1 MPGQRPDPTPIYRL
15 VHADNVAVCLRRG
28 ALHAPNHTPADG
40 AVYRTIHRIDVQEG
54 RRLRAIR
61 KGPGGTVH
69 DYVPFYLGPRSVMLY
84 QLHTNWVPGYDE
96 GQEPLVHLVSTC
108 QAVLAA
114 GLGFVFSDGHGLAGF
129 TAWFDDLADL
139 DKVDWDA
146 AYATRWKDSPED
158 MDRQR
163 RKQAEFL
170 VHRSMPWDLLTMIG
184 VCNEAARRRVQ
195 SELAAHQREALRV
208 EVRPEWYY

>member
-1 MPGQRPDPTPIYRL
+1 L
-15 VHADNVAVCLRRG
+15 
-28 ALHAPNHTPADG
+28 
-40 AVYRTIHRIDVQEG
+40 VYRTIHRLDIQEG
-54 RRLRAIR
+54 RRLRSIT

-84 QLHTNWVPGYDE
+84 QLHTNRVPGYNE

-108 QAVLAA
+108 QAVEAA
-114 GLGFVFSDGHGLAGF
+114 RLRFVFSDGHGLAGF
-129 TAWFDDLADL
+129 TAWFDDLTDL

-146 AYATRWKDSPED
+146 VYATWWKDTPED

-170 VHRSMPWDLLTMIG
+170 VHRTLPWNLLTMIG
-184 VCNEAARRRVQ
+184 VYNEAARARVQ
-195 SELAAHQREALRV
+195 SELAAHQRETLPV
-208 EVRPEWYY
+208 EVHTEWYY